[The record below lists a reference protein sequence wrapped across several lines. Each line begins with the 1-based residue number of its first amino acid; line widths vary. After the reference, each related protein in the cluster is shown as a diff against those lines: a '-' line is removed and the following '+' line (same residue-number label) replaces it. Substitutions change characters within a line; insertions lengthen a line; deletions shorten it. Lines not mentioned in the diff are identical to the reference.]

1 MSFLNR
7 LHPERA
13 IDNFTRLDGTITFF
27 SFAKAAMLRAGAKTV
42 MDFGA
47 GRGQNFHDA
56 GKPGTSA
63 FRLDLMDL
71 RTGGA
76 DVWACDVD
84 PVVMEHPASHHQQI
98 IGADGILPFPDNMFD
113 VIVSDVT
120 FEHVTNPDIVA
131 SELLRVTRPGGYI
144 CARTP
149 NVYGYPSLAAMLVP
163 NRLHVAALR
172 WIAPSKE
179 ARDVFPTVF
188 KMNSVGAIKRLF
200 AGATVHW
207 YRDSAEPSYYFNTYI
222 LYQGFRLFHRLLPN
236 ILATSLCVFIQKDG
250 PKAGESDQLPR

>member
-27 SFAKAAMLRAGAKTV
+27 SFAKAAMKRVDAKKV

-56 GKPGTSA
+56 GKPGTSQ
-63 FRLDLMDL
+63 FRLELMDL
-71 RTGGA
+71 RSGGA
-76 DVWACDVD
+76 EVWACDVD
-84 PVVMEHPASHHQQI
+84 PVVAQHPACHHHHQ

-120 FEHVTNPDIVA
+120 FEHVTNPEIVA
-131 SELLRVTRPGGYI
+131 TELLRVVRPGGYI

-149 NVYGYPSLAAMLVP
+149 NKYGYPSLAAMLVP

-172 WIAPSKE
+172 RIAPSKE

-188 KMNSVGAIKRLF
+188 KMNSVRAIKRLF
-200 AGATVHW
+200 AGGTVHW
-207 YRDSAEPSYYFNTYI
+207 YRDSAEPSYYFNNQI
-222 LYQGFRLFHRLLPN
+222 LYQAFRLFHRLLPN
-236 ILATSLCVFIQKDG
+236 VLATSLCVFIQKD
-250 PKAGESDQLPR
+250 A